1 MPTPPPPPPPPP
13 LTSPPAPARAPGRA
27 RDAGS
32 DPLMRG
38 GRDTR
43 GLNVAA
49 LAAGLAHLPARRS
62 ALPQSD
68 GTPPPRAVATA
79 SASFLSTSRQTR
91 RGRRHLGSDG
101 KDMGAGTMA
110 TKTNHRPSLTRGA
123 GEGRARGWV
132 VGGRGLTR
140 VPQVGGPLGG
150 AVGGAGP
157 GWLVTPNVA
166 GETHRGSPSGWEIPS
181 LWRV

>member
-1 MPTPPPPPPPPP
+1 MSPMPTTLPPP
-13 LTSPPAPARAPGRA
+13 LTSPPAPAQAPGRA

-32 DPLMRG
+32 YPLTRG

-43 GLNVAA
+43 GLNAAA
-49 LAAGLAHLPARRS
+49 LAASLAHLPARRS
-62 ALPQSD
+62 ALPSQSD
-68 GTPPPRAVATA
+68 GTPPPRAVTTA

-110 TKTNHRPSLTRGA
+110 TKTNHRLSLTRGA

-132 VGGRGLTR
+132 VGEGTNKG
-140 VPQVGGPLGG
+140 PQVGG
-150 AVGGAGP
+150 ARGGAGP
-157 GWLVTPNVA
+157 DWLVTPGVV
-166 GETHRGSPSGWEIPS
+166 GETRRGSPSGWEIPS
-181 LWRV
+181 PWRV